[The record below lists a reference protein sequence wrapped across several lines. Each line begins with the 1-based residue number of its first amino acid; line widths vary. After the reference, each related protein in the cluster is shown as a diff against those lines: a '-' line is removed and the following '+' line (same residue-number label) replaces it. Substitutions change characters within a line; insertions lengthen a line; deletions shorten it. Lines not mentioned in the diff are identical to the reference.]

1 MSADFTDRDEF
12 ARFGQFAKGAVDT
25 AVGLGVL
32 GLQRLQVGRVA
43 LSRRLASHETFGPG
57 YLAVRT
63 EAVRRA
69 GQVDRLFTEALRT
82 VESTLEPMAGRL
94 PEPARQVAT
103 VAQRRFEELHAKV
116 SQHLTDARTDD
127 QATTDTD

>member
-1 MSADFTDRDEF
+1 MPADFTDRDEI
-12 ARFGQFAKGAVDT
+12 ARFGRFTKGAVDT
-25 AVGLGVL
+25 AVGFGVL

-57 YLAVRT
+57 YLAMRT

-82 VESTLEPMAGRL
+82 VGSTLEPIAERL

-103 VAQRRFEELHAKV
+103 VVQRRFDELHAKV
-116 SQHLTDARTDD
+116 SEHLADARADG
-127 QATTDTD
+127 QHPTDTD

>member
-1 MSADFTDRDEF
+1 
-12 ARFGQFAKGAVDT
+12 
-25 AVGLGVL
+25 VL
-32 GLQRLQVGRVA
+32 
-43 LSRRLASHETFGPG
+43 
-57 YLAVRT
+57 T
-63 EAVRRA
+63 EAVCRA
-69 GQVDRLFTEALRT
+69 GQVDLLFTEALRT
-82 VESTLEPMAGRL
+82 FESTLEPMSGRL